1 MTHTPTAQPRVP
13 PGAANYPAAS
23 VVGGFHSPH
32 NAADPEPAGFRRP
45 SGPTALASVD
55 ARQPALQRAAS
66 ASGTPF
72 VTDCLSSAT
81 VRRCPRAVAARGVR

>member
-1 MTHTPTAQPRVP
+1 MTHTPTAPPRVL
-13 PGAANYPAAS
+13 PGAANSPAAS

-32 NAADPEPAGFRRP
+32 NAADPEPAGFRCP

-55 ARQPALQRAAS
+55 ARRPALQRAAN

-72 VTDCLSSAT
+72 VTDCLSSAP
-81 VRRCPRAVAARGVR
+81 VRSVPVPGQQVTG

>member
-1 MTHTPTAQPRVP
+1 MTHTPTAQPRVL
-13 PGAANYPAAS
+13 PGAANSPAAS

-32 NAADPEPAGFRRP
+32 NAADPEPAGFRCPTR
-45 SGPTALASVD
+45 PTALASVD
-55 ARQPALQRAAS
+55 ARRPALQRAAS